1 MNTQEKRFTE
11 DQYAEYKET
20 FTLFDK
26 AGKGN
31 ISIIEL
37 GNIMNSLGLG
47 ISTSELKEILKELNV
62 SGKDTIDFEDFLSLM
77 VNMAPSTD
85 NIFEDAFKL
94 FDKNGNGTITAR
106 ELKEVM
112 NSFGENLSDHE
123 VDEIFYELDLDRDGK
138 INYADFMRMMKSK

>member
-1 MNTQEKRFTE
+1 
-11 DQYAEYKET
+11 
-20 FTLFDK
+20 
-26 AGKGN
+26 
-31 ISIIEL
+31 
-37 GNIMNSLGLG
+37 MNSLGLG
-47 ISTSELKEILKELNV
+47 ISTCELKEILKELNV
-62 SGKDTIDFEDFLSLM
+62 SGKDTIDFEDFVSLM